1 MLLRRAM
8 SEMLKFMPERQI
20 VFGLF
25 SRMGE
30 LIRLGFLIH
39 TTIRRTICMRSV
51 RRCVLLKTCLLDAS

>member
-1 MLLRRAM
+1 MVLRLVS
-8 SEMLKFMPERQI
+8 SEMPVFMAERLT

-39 TTIRRTICMRSV
+39 TTI
-51 RRCVLLKTCLLDAS
+51 